1 MAAAQPSSPAPSS
14 PDLEGYDSAL
24 EEVNT
29 PRLRIGDGGRGGDSV
44 SCDDSNRTIRTPPQR
59 VSLIGANQEPVRGVR
74 VRYLRGTPAGGLR
87 GAAAVRGPRTARPAA
102 DRGNPAA

>member
-29 PRLRIGDGGRGGDSV
+29 PRRRIGGGDSGRGGDSV
-44 SCDDSNRTIRTPPQR
+44 SSYDSNRTIRTPPHR
-59 VSLIGANQEPVRGVR
+59 VSLIGAKLNVKLGR
-74 VRYLRGTPAGGLR
+74 
-87 GAAAVRGPRTARPAA
+87 
-102 DRGNPAA
+102 